1 VAYRVGSGNFTACAP
16 ATVDLTERDC
26 GRAAALAFIGDNANR
41 PVVIGLLRGNLP
53 PDGFSEKSEPTSW
66 NVEASGQRIVLSAAE
81 EIVLRCGKSS
91 VTLTRA
97 GKVIVRGAYVL
108 SRASGVNRI
117 KGASVQIN

>member
-1 VAYRVGSGNFTACAP
+1 
-16 ATVDLTERDC
+16 LTERDA
-26 GRAAALAFIGDNANR
+26 GRAVTVAFAEDDPNR
-41 PVVIGLLRGNLP
+41 PIVMGLLRGNPTAREPLEE
-53 PDGFSEKSEPTSW
+53 SEHPSW
-66 NVEASGQRIVLSAAE
+66 KVEVEGKRIVLSAAD

-97 GKVIVRGAYVL
+97 GKVVIRGVYLL